1 MTNEV
6 RRVVITG
13 VGAGAGSIWLLVL
26 IISDIQLLLWY
37 KKLKAAKL
45 SKALHH

>member
-1 MTNEV
+1 
-6 RRVVITG
+6 
-13 VGAGAGSIWLLVL
+13 VL